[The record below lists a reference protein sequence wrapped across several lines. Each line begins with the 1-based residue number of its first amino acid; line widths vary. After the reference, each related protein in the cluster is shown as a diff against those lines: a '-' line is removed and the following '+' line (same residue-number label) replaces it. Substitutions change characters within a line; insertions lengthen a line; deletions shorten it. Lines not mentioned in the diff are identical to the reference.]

1 MKKSLSVAALVLL
14 AAISSVSCDKFRPP
28 MPELQKPSATTGQPN
43 PQEDERSAFAQAA
56 QKELDEL
63 KVTIA
68 EFKAKAEASGT
79 ETKDRLAE
87 EVKKLD
93 IFANNQMVGVL
104 KHGISCASL
113 STWPKWWRCLTPCAG
128 VRWHRAK
135 RKRVWLP

>member
-63 KVTIA
+63 KVTIT

-93 IFANNQMVGVL
+93 ADMGEAQARLAAVKTATLASWSEMKETFSRSLDKLKTGVE
-104 KHGISCASL
+104 HF
-113 STWPKWWRCLTPCAG
+113 
-128 VRWHRAK
+128 
-135 RKRVWLP
+135 RKSAA

>member
-1 MKKSLSVAALVLL
+1 MKKSLSVTALVLL

-28 MPELQKPSATTGQPN
+28 QPQLQKPSATTGQPN

-68 EFKAKAEASGT
+68 EFKAKAETSGA
-79 ETKDRLAE
+79 ETKARLTE

-93 IFANNQMVGVL
+93 ADMGEAQARLAAVKTATLASWSEMKETFSRSLEKLKGGVE
-104 KHGISCASL
+104 HF
-113 STWPKWWRCLTPCAG
+113 
-128 VRWHRAK
+128 
-135 RKRVWLP
+135 RKTAA